1 VLEGEVEEEF
11 LEGGM
16 HRCDERPTPLPHG
29 ADRIEATKFE
39 PVINLNVA
47 QACLSSRSPCAGC
60 GIGSC
65 DVPYPSLI
73 NYVTGTGPTDVA
85 SATGGC

>member
-1 VLEGEVEEEF
+1 MLDHSVRV
-11 LEGGM
+11 
-16 HRCDERPTPLPHG
+16 G
-29 ADRIEATKFE
+29 AESHSEAMKFD

-60 GIGSC
+60 GIGSYG
-65 DVPYPSLI
+65 VPYPSLI

-85 SATGGC
+85 SATGGCSCWLHS